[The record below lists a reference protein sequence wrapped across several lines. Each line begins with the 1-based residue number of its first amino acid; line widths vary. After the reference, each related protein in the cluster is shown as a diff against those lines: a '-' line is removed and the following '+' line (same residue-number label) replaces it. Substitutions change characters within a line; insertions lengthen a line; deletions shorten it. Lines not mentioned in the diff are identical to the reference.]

1 MKCQNVVAEFLII
14 DPACMRM
21 DESQVPEEGP
31 KHLIATTPN
40 PLDNDELS
48 ALKGEP
54 APNAPYQSLYAQ
66 RAHH

>member
-1 MKCQNVVAEFLII
+1 
-14 DPACMRM
+14 MRM

-40 PLDNDELS
+40 PLDNDAFS
-48 ALKGEP
+48 ALKGEL